1 MSNITNEQIRAVFD
15 LFDADGSGFVDT
27 EELSMALQSL
37 GFGIL
42 SQEQIEIMMRK
53 RNIDDRPRGEYDI
66 YEEEEMENNYNIN
79 NNNYNNKLEPLPEQ
93 LDFVE
98 FRNFVIK
105 YMCKRNSKEEMTK
118 AFLLFAGAS
127 KKNNNNNENINNNN
141 NNNNNNN
148 ENKP

>member
-79 NNNYNNKLEPLPEQ
+79 NNNNNL
-93 LDFVE
+93 
-98 FRNFVIK
+98 
-105 YMCKRNSKEEMTK
+105 
-118 AFLLFAGAS
+118 
-127 KKNNNNNENINNNN
+127 NNNNNITHPYILSVPYYNSIKQYRELYYNNNEIIISEMEDLLEKDAERQVAIQEHVNNINNNN
-141 NNNNNNN
+141 YYN
-148 ENKP
+148 